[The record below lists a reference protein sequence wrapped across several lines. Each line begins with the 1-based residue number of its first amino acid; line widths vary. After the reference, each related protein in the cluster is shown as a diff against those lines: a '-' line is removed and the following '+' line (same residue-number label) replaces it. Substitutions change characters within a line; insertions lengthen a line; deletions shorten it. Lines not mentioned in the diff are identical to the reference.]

1 MLMNHVRRLSLV
13 LVVAVV
19 CAAWG
24 LVQILAQEA
33 TPAEPVA
40 QSDAFTADAREVS
53 FTFALNA
60 GEQFVLVVNSP
71 AFALMTL
78 TSPSGDEIINSSTV
92 RLFLSP
98 DVSLTMPVVAV
109 ETGEHV
115 LTLRAGRVSEETPV
129 TARVIPME
137 AVPEIELNTIYEESL
152 GQNSANL
159 YAVQVQQGDLL
170 NPQVFTR
177 NFDASVRIG
186 MQRTPSTGFDGLPE
200 FDNFF
205 LLRTAPY
212 RVPEDGIAIV
222 AVYSR
227 VYGESGN
234 YVFGVMRPEGL
245 PVLAD
250 DGTPRAGAL
259 NNDNQ
264 LFEQARFEAV
274 AGDVYALTITS
285 EVTPSYQVEV
295 TSPSNT
301 LVAQTN
307 PFTAGVENPET
318 VTIPLLPILESGEFI
333 ATIHP
338 SGTAEILEGGYALML
353 TRVTPPEI
361 DDDLVIML
369 SSAYDQA
376 FGAASFEGE
385 ADVPVTI
392 TLTSLT
398 GQDINPAVR
407 AYQAGEL
414 LLEYLPGDDTS
425 ASEITLTVTPDS
437 DGPVTL
443 IFSQEGYRPSSGTRW
458 EFSLSAE

>member
-1 MLMNHVRRLSLV
+1 MLMNHVRRLFPV

-24 LVQILAQEA
+24 LVQVSAQEA
-33 TPAEPVA
+33 TPAEPVTL
-40 QSDAFTADAREVS
+40 SDAFTRENQEVS
-53 FTFALNA
+53 FPVALSE
-60 GEQFVLVVNSP
+60 GGQFVLVVDTS
-71 AFALMTL
+71 AFAFLTL
-78 TSPSGDEIINSSTV
+78 TSPSGDEIINSSTG

-98 DVSLTMPVVAV
+98 NVSLTMPVIAP
-109 ETGEHV
+109 ESGEYV
-115 LTLRAGRVSEETPV
+115 LTLLSGVVSEETTV

-186 MQRTPSTGFDGLPE
+186 MQRTPSTGFDGLTE
-200 FDNFF
+200 FENFF

-212 RVPEDGIAIV
+212 RVPEDGLAIV

-227 VYGESGN
+227 VYGQSGN

-274 AGDVYALTITS
+274 AGDLYALTITS
-285 EVTPSYQVEV
+285 EITPSYQVEV

-338 SGTAEILEGGYALML
+338 SGTAEILEGGYALVL

-414 LLEYLPGDDTS
+414 LLEHLPTS
-425 ASEITLTVTPDS
+425 EVAASEIVLTVTPDS

-443 IFSQEGYRPSSGTRW
+443 IFSQDGYRPQSGTRW
-458 EFSLSAE
+458 EISLSAE

>member
-1 MLMNHVRRLSLV
+1 MLMNHMRRLFPV
-13 LVVAVV
+13 LVVALV

-24 LVQILAQEA
+24 LVQVSAQDA
-33 TPAEPVA
+33 TPAEPVTL
-40 QSDAFTADAREVS
+40 SDAFTPENQEIS
-53 FTFALNA
+53 FPVALSE
-60 GEQFVLVVNSP
+60 GQQFVLVVDSP
-71 AFALMTL
+71 AFALLTL
-78 TSPSGDEIINSSTV
+78 TSPFGDEVINSSNR

-98 DVSLTMPVVAV
+98 NVSLTMPVIAP
-109 ETGEHV
+109 ESGDYA

-137 AVPEIELNTIYEESL
+137 AVPEIEVNTIYEESL

-200 FDNFF
+200 FENFF

-227 VYGESGN
+227 VYGQSGN

-285 EVTPSYQVEV
+285 EVSPSYQVEV

-318 VTIPLLPILESGEFI
+318 VTIPLLPMLESGEFI
-333 ATIHP
+333 ATVHP
-338 SGTAEILEGGYALML
+338 SGTAEIQEGGYALML

-361 DDDLVIML
+361 DGDLVIML

-376 FGAASFEGE
+376 FGAASFEGV

-398 GQDINPAVR
+398 GLDINPAVR

-414 LLEYLPGDDTS
+414 LLEHLPGDDTA
-425 ASEITLTVTPDS
+425 ASEIVLTVTPDS

-443 IFSQEGYRPSSGTRW
+443 IFSQEGYRPQSGTRW
-458 EFSLSAE
+458 EISLSIE